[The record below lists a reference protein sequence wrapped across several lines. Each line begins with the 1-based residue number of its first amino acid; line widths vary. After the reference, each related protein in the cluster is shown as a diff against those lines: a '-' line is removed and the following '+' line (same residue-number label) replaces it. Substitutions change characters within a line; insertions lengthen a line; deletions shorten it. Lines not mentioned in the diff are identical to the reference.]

1 MQPLSPCVITSQLG
15 FGGCGS
21 PRLKPK
27 SNKSSLSNF
36 SPATASHPK
45 SSRIVQSILSSVLQL
60 ASNTNSTVEFTKRE
74 FMNSK
79 IDQTNKKSL
88 LSEMLKKNVDSKD
101 INQALH
107 GKPIMIKKPCDLT
120 IETNVTTTKRE
131 FGSSTDTTTTS
142 NETNTNLT
150 KKVLKFGNC
159 PLVVRER
166 STNLNNDSS
175 KPDVS
180 TAEPSKAVHK
190 RTNHHLSPVPI
201 TSPQDDDDDDDFD
214 FECDM
219 CDGSDSDDGY
229 VEDDEE
235 DEEDEEDDISEYDE
249 NNDEYDE
256 NNDLEN
262 DIENVDHHSQRTE
275 EIVTQSNITSND
287 SNTLTAALPD
297 GKAITT
303 STTVSTTVSTTATT
317 IVTTTTTVTATTSS
331 SDSPTSCHSTTS
343 HYSTA
348 ISILTPTST
357 NTTSIC
363 YYKSKSLPQPKRG
376 ILVNTKPVNL
386 RTKGIPIP
394 LSNTNFVLGSRSHH
408 YGSRDKFHKRKHC
421 HRHSHHN
428 GEKNGDITL
437 LDSEWKKDADD
448 ILFWPMST

>member
-27 SNKSSLSNF
+27 SNKSSLNNF
-36 SPATASHPK
+36 SPTTVSHQT

-79 IDQTNKKSL
+79 IEQTNKKSL
-88 LSEMLKKNVDSKD
+88 LSEMLKKNVDAKD
-101 INQALH
+101 IHQALH

-131 FGSSTDTTTTS
+131 LGSSTDTSTTS
-142 NETNTNLT
+142 NET

-180 TAEPSKAVHK
+180 TAEPSKTIHK
-190 RTNHHLSPVPI
+190 PHLSPVPI
-201 TSPQDDDDDDDFD
+201 TSPQDDDDDDEFD

-235 DEEDEEDDISEYDE
+235 DEEDEDDDDISEYDE

-256 NNDLEN
+256 NINDVEN
-262 DIENVDHHSQRTE
+262 VVENVDYHSQRTE
-275 EIVTQSNITSND
+275 ETVTQ
-287 SNTLTAALPD
+287 
-297 GKAITT
+297 
-303 STTVSTTVSTTATT
+303 
-317 IVTTTTTVTATTSS
+317 
-331 SDSPTSCHSTTS
+331 
-343 HYSTA
+343 
-348 ISILTPTST
+348 
-357 NTTSIC
+357 
-363 YYKSKSLPQPKRG
+363 
-376 ILVNTKPVNL
+376 
-386 RTKGIPIP
+386 
-394 LSNTNFVLGSRSHH
+394 
-408 YGSRDKFHKRKHC
+408 
-421 HRHSHHN
+421 
-428 GEKNGDITL
+428 
-437 LDSEWKKDADD
+437 
-448 ILFWPMST
+448 